1 MDRVA
6 FESLVVK
13 AIDNLPEEFK
23 QKMENVDVTIE
34 DLPGRRQLSKMKLRE
49 PYQLLGLYEGVPQTQ
64 RGQGYTMVLPDKI
77 TIFQKSIEARCRNE
91 KQIEIEIGRVVRH
104 ELAHHFGIT
113 DEELRKI
120 NRY

>member
-1 MDRVA
+1 MDRTA

-13 AIDNLPEEFK
+13 AIDNLPEEFQ

-34 DLPGRRQLSKMKLRE
+34 DLPGRRHLSKMKLRE

-91 KQIEIEIGRVVRH
+91 KQIEMEIGRVVRH